1 MTNNT
6 ILAMVT
12 NRLRHNLRQL
22 NHKIPDEDTVR
33 LARFLLE
40 DRDAAQ
46 WRLVP
51 LAPTQEMITASI
63 TAMRKRRKRNGR
75 VAERPKHAWRL
86 AAGIEPAPRWDT
98 TKPPARAQLTVDKN
112 GELRGSERLRPHGNS
127 RSVGTL
133 ETMPDELFEE
143 TKAEL
148 TRYEREDDRS

>member
-22 NHKIPDEDTVR
+22 NHKIPDEDTIR

-40 DRDAAQ
+40 DLDAAQ

-51 LAPTQEMITASI
+51 LAPTQEMVTASM
-63 TAMRKRRKRNGR
+63 TAMRKRRKRNGK

-86 AAGIEPAPRWDT
+86 AAGIEAAPQWDI
-98 TKPPARAQLTVDKN
+98 TKQPSSATLGIKKSGGFETVKACS
-112 GELRGSERLRPHGNS
+112 LMAMH
-127 RSVGTL
+127 GTL
-133 ETMPDELFEE
+133 EPSKQCRMNSSKGLRP
-143 TKAEL
+143 
-148 TRYEREDDRS
+148 S